1 MAKFHAPDPFDFTKP
16 AAWPAWRQRFSRY
29 RIASKLNL
37 EDGDVQV
44 NALLYAMGKDAEPIF
59 STFTFGDDED
69 DYYNEVINKFDVH
82 FVPKR
87 NTIHERACFHRRSQ
101 LQGQQGESVEAEGD
115 IPGGHVH
122 LDVGLVDEQRLLP
135 SEDRKSVV

>member
-1 MAKFHAPDPFDFTKP
+1 MAKFHAPDPFDFTQP

-29 RIASKLNL
+29 RITTKLNL
-37 EDGDVQV
+37 EDSDVQV

-82 FVPKR
+82 FVQVKTRAVHGSLVLCRRIGIKR
-87 NTIHERACFHRRSQ
+87 TNGSQ
-101 LQGQQGESVEAEGD
+101 
-115 IPGGHVH
+115 IC
-122 LDVGLVDEQRLLP
+122 
-135 SEDRKSVV
+135 